1 MDLKHPQW
9 QEPFAKSILEFNPQH
24 LREKVQRAEEA
35 IAKRIEE
42 LALEQGELP
51 SEILTCPKGRA
62 HVEPVVAYTAL
73 VRDQM
78 KQVNPWLTAGQF
90 RPAFGTSH
98 KKVTQIAIVLLELRM
113 DFAIS
118 MAKLCK
124 DLPTA

>member
-62 HVEPVVAYTAL
+62 RRTGGRIHCIGAGPNETNQSVAYG
-73 VRDQM
+73 
-78 KQVNPWLTAGQF
+78 W
-90 RPAFGTSH
+90 S
-98 KKVTQIAIVLLELRM
+98 I
-113 DFAIS
+113 
-118 MAKLCK
+118 
-124 DLPTA
+124 